1 MPIQKSQEV
10 LRAEAILASPAV
22 PADEL
27 ETLARA
33 LQSQQSFGL
42 ARRLLARRYEQ
53 EEVQINAGK
62 KLEIGR
68 KLALNTYKDPDLP
81 VDERLNAAL
90 HLLKKVGSL
99 DETKDQETL
108 GLAGAVYKRLWEAGA
123 RKQDLERSLAYY
135 QRGADQGAKQ
145 DGGYTAINAAYVR
158 DLLAALEAGD
168 LTDAARFPEA
178 AQLCLQKA
186 RELREDILTNVSEP
200 QEPQAHDYWN
210 LVTRAEALMGLGRF
224 QAAGTVLKIAA
235 SLRDVPDWHKETTTR
250 QLAGLVRL
258 RQKLP
263 MENQDTIQDAWEAL
277 SHLIG
282 GNVSAAQNAYFGR
295 IGLALSGGGFRASL
309 FHIGVLAR
317 LAEVDLLRGIGF
329 LSCVSGGSIVGAH
342 YYLHVR
348 QLLQTKRDD
357 QITPADYVQIVK
369 KIADEFLDGV
379 QRNIRTRVAAEWTT
393 NLKMIFFPN
402 YSRTLR
408 VGELYERELFARVE
422 GQDRKYRL
430 ASFARRLFGG
440 EKKFWLNE
448 LTIQPLD
455 EPPNF
460 NPKTHNW
467 RRQAKAPILILNATT
482 LNTGHNWQ
490 FTATWMGEPPAGLT
504 GEVDANYLLRRLY
517 YWEAPPA
524 HRTIRL
530 GYAVA
535 ASSCVPGL
543 FEPFPLKDLY
553 PSRVVRLVDG
563 GVHDNQG
570 IGALIEQDCNVLLVS
585 DASGQ
590 MDTIDDPSTG
600 LLGVPLRSNSI
611 ALARIREAQF
621 REAFTRR
628 RAGLLSGFVFLHLK
642 KGLESLTVD
651 WIDCQDPSERPTAYP
666 RTDYNI
672 QKKIQRQLAAIRTDL
687 DSFSDTEAF
696 ALMTSGYMMTRKAL
710 EEPGVVGFP
719 VANPAPGNW
728 NFLAVEPQM
737 TAATPDKAF
746 MKRLKDAEVIAFKVW
761 RQSRILQLGASIV
774 SLALL
779 VFLIARWEHW
789 SLQPLPRAHPPLT
802 LGIATIIVIIAV
814 LLSLFGPMLMR
825 FIRAPKTFQQI
836 VIGIGMTTFGFV
848 VARLHL
854 HVFDKMFL
862 RLGRVRP
869 RAANGRMSRILA
881 DAMFWRR

>member
-10 LRAEAILASPAV
+10 LRAEAILASPAA

-27 ETLARA
+27 EALAKA

-53 EEVQINAGK
+53 EEVQIDARK

-81 VDERLNAAL
+81 VDERLKTAL
-90 HLLKKVGSL
+90 RLLKELCSL
-99 DETKDQETL
+99 DQTKDQETL
-108 GLAGAVYKRLWEAGA
+108 GLAGAVYKRIWEASA
-123 RKQDLERSLAYY
+123 RKQDLERSLSYY
-135 QRGADQGAKQ
+135 QRGADQGAKH
-145 DGGYTAINAAYVR
+145 DNGYTAINAAYVR
-158 DLLAALEAGD
+158 DLLAALEASD
-168 LTDAARFPEA
+168 LTDATPLPEA
-178 AQLCLQKA
+178 AQLHLQKA
-186 RELREDILTNVSEP
+186 RELREDILTKVP
-200 QEPQAHDYWN
+200 QPQDPQTNDYWN
-210 LVTRAEALMGLGRF
+210 LVTRAEALMGLGQF
-224 QAAGTVLKIAA
+224 QAAGMALSAA
-235 SLRDVPDWHKETTTR
+235 GGLPGVPDWQKETTTR

-263 MENQDTIQDAWEAL
+263 MQGQDSIQDAWRAL

-329 LSCVSGGSIVGAH
+329 LSCVSGGSIIGAH

-357 QITPADYVQIVK
+357 QITPDDYVQIVK

-408 VGELYERELFARVE
+408 VGELYERELFARVDGE
-422 GQDRKYRL
+422 EHKSWLIRC
-430 ASFARRLFGG
+430 ARRLFGG
-440 EKKFWLNE
+440 EKKLWLNE
-448 LTIQPLD
+448 LTIQPLG
-455 EPPNF
+455 EAPNF
-460 NPKTHNW
+460 SPKTHNW
-467 RRQAKAPILILNATT
+467 RRQAKAPTLILNATT

-504 GEVDANYLLRRLY
+504 SEVDANYLLRRLY

-524 HRTIRL
+524 HRAIRL

-543 FEPFPLKDLY
+543 FEPLPLEELY
-553 PSRVVRLVDG
+553 PGRIVRLVDG

-621 REAFTRR
+621 REALTRH

-642 KGLESLTVD
+642 KGLESPTID
-651 WIDCQDPSERPTAYP
+651 WIDCQEPSEPPAGYP
-666 RTDYNI
+666 RTDYYV
-672 QKKIQRQLAAIRTDL
+672 QKKIQRQIAAIRTDL

-696 ALMTSGYMMTRKAL
+696 ALMTSGYMMTQKAL
-710 EEPGVVGFP
+710 EEPGAVGFP
-719 VANPAPGNW
+719 VTNPDCGSW
-728 NFLAVEPQM
+728 TFLAVKPQM
-737 TAATPDKAF
+737 TAATPDKTF

-761 RQSRILQLGASIV
+761 RQSRILQLGASIA

-779 VFLIARWEHW
+779 VFLIAQWEHW
-789 SLQPLPRAHPPLT
+789 SSQPLPRAHPPLT
-802 LGIATIIVIIAV
+802 LGIATMIVITAI
-814 LLSLFGPMLMR
+814 LLSLFAPRLMR
-825 FIRAPKTFQQI
+825 LVRVPKTFQQL

-854 HVFDKMFL
+854 HVFDKIFL
-862 RLGRVRP
+862 RLGRIRP
-869 RAANGRMSRILA
+869 RSATGGMSRIPA
-881 DAMFWRR
+881 GAMFWRR